1 MVPHGG
7 APQATAQP
15 EADAAA
21 AAERAAAATPEASS
35 AVAAAEAAAAEA
47 AARARTAAAEAVAA
61 EAAAAAAK
69 VAAGQSAAP
78 LAAGTASNMLLPDAQ
93 PTHSRAPEWS
103 GPDSFL
109 LYEEDVKVWLHIT
122 TLPDD
127 KKGGAMRLALG
138 GVAKK
143 AARNVGVD
151 HLVLPTGYQT
161 LLECLRLIFGGSESQ
176 RGHDAYR
183 TLKALYRGSRLMEE
197 YLATIRKALVLCR
210 INGYSMSG
218 KTAAAIVLDQAGLD
232 ANQQASTKAA
242 AAVLKIKGSDT
253 LKAITISLRDL
264 WGEDATLKP
273 SSDAPMMVV
282 TYGEHQAYLARR
294 MTPAPGPKGG
304 AEVYR
309 GPSKAAD
316 PAGCWHCGKTGHIRR
331 DCRKRAR
338 EAAAEGG
345 SAPPTDGGGAPPGDG
360 ALVAQEVAHVVIA
373 ASPAA
378 GEQMRARTGDVILDI
393 GATATLAGTACVASY
408 VARLPPGTRA
418 RINSVEAA
426 TVFTFGDGITQRAYE
441 RVTLPLLIGGA
452 SCYVRTWV
460 VAGHLP
466 MLLGRA
472 TMASLGV
479 VLDVAACRMEV
490 KALGVEVPFSMSAA
504 GHLTLNALDSRAAA
518 GVPSVP
524 TEVAATA
531 PRESSAMAAANV
543 GEEKVGD
550 KGNDNEKGVMSITGG
565 LGVPHGGWDERW
577 CDKDACSLCV
587 PNTRSGTLGRP
598 PRAPGAPVP
607 LAPRVPGLS
616 LSRGRRWPLLLPTHA
631 SRNAVACHTERHR
644 DPQWATGTQ
653 CAMPGHSEPQWATGS
668 YSEPQEA
675 TVSHSGPRGAPVGH
689 GEPQWATGSHGESW
703 PATESHSG
711 PERATVGHGEPQ
723 WATGSHSESWTATES
738 HSGPQ
743 QATVGHGEPQWATGS
758 HSESLPAT
766 ASHSGPRGATV
777 SHGEPQGATVGHGEP
792 Q

>member
-1 MVPHGG
+1 MFRPHLSLCRAVPPAHRARERTCGVGTTAGPGSPVTGAPSGVGTSRRVSDRPLPSPLPPPSFSPGTMVPPGG
-7 APQATAQP
+7 APLPTAQQ

-21 AAERAAAATPEASS
+21 AAERAAAATAEAAS

-78 LAAGTASNMLLPDAQ
+78 LAAGTASNMLLPGAK
-93 PTHSRAPEWS
+93 PTHTRAPEWS
-103 GPDSFL
+103 GPDGFL
-109 LYEEDVKVWLHIT
+109 LYEEDVKVWLHMT

-138 GVAKK
+138 GVAKE
-143 AARNVGVD
+143 AARNVGID

-183 TLKALYRGSRLMEE
+183 TLKALYRGSRPMEE
-197 YLATIRKALVLCR
+197 YLATIGQALVQCR

-242 AAVLKIKGSDT
+242 AAVLTIKGSDT
-253 LKAITISLRDL
+253 LNAITISLRDL
-264 WGEDATLKP
+264 WGGDATLKP
-273 SSDAPMMVV
+273 SPDAAMMVV

-294 MTPAPGPKGG
+294 TTPAPRPKGG

-345 SAPPTDGGGAPPGDG
+345 SAAPTDGSGAPPGEG
-360 ALVAQEVAHVVIA
+360 AFVAQEVAHVVFA

-393 GATATLAGTACVASY
+393 GATATLAGAAWVASY

-418 RINSVEAA
+418 RITSVVAA
-426 TVFTFGDGITQRAYE
+426 AVFTFGDGNTQRAYE

-490 KALGVEVPFSMSAA
+490 KALGVEVPLSMSAA

-524 TEVAATA
+524 KEVAATA
-531 PRESSAMAAANV
+531 RASSVPALVAAATRSTDAGAKAPPSRSSSA
-543 GEEKVGD
+543 
-550 KGNDNEKGVMSITGG
+550 
-565 LGVPHGGWDERW
+565 
-577 CDKDACSLCV
+577 
-587 PNTRSGTLGRP
+587 
-598 PRAPGAPVP
+598 
-607 LAPRVPGLS
+607 APRVRLRP
-616 LSRGRRWPLLLPTHA
+616 P
-631 SRNAVACHTERHR
+631 
-644 DPQWATGTQ
+644 
-653 CAMPGHSEPQWATGS
+653 
-668 YSEPQEA
+668 
-675 TVSHSGPRGAPVGH
+675 
-689 GEPQWATGSHGESW
+689 
-703 PATESHSG
+703 
-711 PERATVGHGEPQ
+711 
-723 WATGSHSESWTATES
+723 
-738 HSGPQ
+738 
-743 QATVGHGEPQWATGS
+743 
-758 HSESLPAT
+758 PAT
-766 ASHSGPRGATV
+766 ADATRLAAASRPGPATHMPASTRKGKEPASPKTPSRSAAVADGGVPGPWAPV
-777 SHGEPQGATVGHGEP
+777 SAAVASWPVADERAARVLGEGSSSDPPAAALRDFVLAAVLTRDTPELQRQAIKLHTQSANTNHRWAQHNP
-792 Q
+792 